1 MEVECP
7 WSLRHRE
14 ARCHKLH
21 RERKTEYVLKVRK
34 VTSIRWLISKVF
46 LSLRSASIRPGTE
59 IQNMTGIPVYQY
71 LWLGS
76 VTVLSELRSSEMD
89 AYPEH
94 LDCRDRAFVIKN
106 CSDNCARQRSD
117 VHGQLELQK
126 FRYAVVNLTRTL
138 GAPKKPNLCSYLT
151 SIINSTWSH
160 AKDHNLQ
167 VNGRPYL
174 ITWKGERPERG
185 SNVCS

>member
-1 MEVECP
+1 MRVEEHKQDDDDLHDRLP
-7 WSLRHRE
+7 DHVEAHLRGNDGRRAVDGGAPE
-14 ARCHKLH
+14 DGGVRRLGRKGKGC
-21 RERKTEYVLKVRK
+21 ERIHDKV
-34 VTSIRWLISKVF
+34 
-46 LSLRSASIRPGTE
+46 
-59 IQNMTGIPVYQY
+59 
-71 LWLGS
+71 
-76 VTVLSELRSSEMD
+76 D
-89 AYPEH
+89 PEH

-174 ITWKGERPERG
+174 IT
-185 SNVCS
+185 